1 MTPSDF
7 PKDFQDCVRFHG
19 HVCPGLAIGY
29 AAAKAAALKLE
40 LAPSED
46 EEVVAIVEND
56 SCAVDAVQVLLGCTF
71 GKGNLIFRDWG
82 KQVFTFFD
90 RKTGRAARVS
100 LTGSVPFRDERHELK
115 KKIDSREATNE
126 DRNRWDQ
133 LRIMAVNALISSDPN
148 ELFDVK
154 EVRIE
159 PPPHAVIVATRACE
173 ICGELAV
180 SDRIVEKKG
189 RKVCLACAEGSS
201 D

>member
-90 RKTGRAARVS
+90 RKTGRAVRVS

-115 KKIDSREATNE
+115 KEIDSGEATNE

-133 LRIMAVNALISSDPN
+133 LRIMAVNALILSDPN

-159 PPPHAVIVATRACE
+159 PPPHAVIVATCACE

-189 RKVCLACAEGSS
+189 RKVCLACAEGS
-201 D
+201 